1 MNNEICPP
9 EMRGAVGKKKK
20 KRRREKCKRKRKLR
34 NKRRIQIDTIR
45 PMVQYMRFVK
55 LSKNHS
61 ISYYYRHRH
70 FVFL

>member
-1 MNNEICPP
+1 MTKTYLNTTIATYE
-9 EMRGAVGKKKK
+9 
-20 KRRREKCKRKRKLR
+20 
-34 NKRRIQIDTIR
+34 TIR

-61 ISYYYRHRH
+61 ISHYYRHPH